1 MEALFLRVFSSYNLQ
16 KKKKN
21 ASVAFAVQSEIDN
34 NKQDEIQQAPR
45 LL

>member
-1 MEALFLRVFSSYNLQ
+1 MMEALFLRVFSSYNLQ
-16 KKKKN
+16 KKKN